1 MRTTLFAPAALLGL
15 AIAASALASAPAFA
29 QENSPDVYLRQ
40 ALQAA
45 RDHQADQALSALNT
59 AEDEF
64 LRSGASVDVQGGH
77 DYPEIPTLVRQ
88 MGLAREALQQQ
99 HWNQA
104 ERDLTN
110 AMAHT
115 AGSNAYNEV
124 WSVEG
129 NSDTGSAVP
138 PAPAA
143 GATQQ

>member
-1 MRTTLFAPAALLGL
+1 MRTTLFAPAAVFGL
-15 AIAASALASAPAFA
+15 ALAASAPVFA
-29 QENSPDVYLRQ
+29 QETSPDAYLRQ

-45 RDHQADQALSALNT
+45 RDHRTDQALAALNA

-77 DYPEIPTLVRQ
+77 DYPEIPLLVRQ
-88 MGLAREALQQQ
+88 MGLARDALQQQ

-110 AMAHT
+110 AMAHS
-115 AGSNAYNEV
+115 AGSNATNEV

-129 NSDTGSAVP
+129 SSDTASA
-138 PAPAA
+138 PAPAPA
-143 GATQQ
+143 VGTTQQ